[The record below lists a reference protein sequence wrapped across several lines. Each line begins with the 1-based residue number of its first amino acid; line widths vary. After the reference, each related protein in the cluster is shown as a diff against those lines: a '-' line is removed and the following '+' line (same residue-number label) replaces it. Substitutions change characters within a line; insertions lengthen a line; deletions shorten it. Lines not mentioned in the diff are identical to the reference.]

1 MVLGSI
7 MGNEEEE
14 KKELNQLVDD
24 VHEEIDTAQKKIQID
39 KDIIQD
45 AQDAIGKINDLEQ
58 KENEIDQILEDIT
71 GAESVGALELAQNP
85 EQVQNKQR
93 ELQRLG
99 QDLQEAFSEAQEI
112 EAEISDVKEKISN
125 EMDLESI
132 EREDMEETAKLVSRV
147 EKQQREADQ
156 KLQSIENKLE
166 NTKVTI

>member
-1 MVLGSI
+1 

-24 VHEEIDTAQKKIQID
+24 VHEEIDTAKQKVEID
-39 KDIIQD
+39 NQIIQE

-58 KENEIDQILEDIT
+58 KEQEIDQILEDIT

-85 EQVQNKQR
+85 DQVQNKQR

-99 QDLQEAFSEAQEI
+99 QDLQAAFSEAQEI

-125 EMDLESI
+125 EMDLESV

-147 EKQQREADQ
+147 EKQQRQADQ

-166 NTKVTI
+166 NTNVTI